1 MVNDVRRGEV
11 WWGEDPSAGRR
22 PFLVLSRDEVI
33 PILRTVLAVPATRT
47 VRGIPSE
54 VRIGPDDGMPDE
66 CALSFD
72 NATVLDQ
79 SLLVERICRLDASK
93 LAAACRAWN
102 AAVACTPA

>member
-1 MVNDVRRGEV
+1 MVNDVRRGDV
-11 WWGEDPSAGRR
+11 WWGEEPSVGRR

-54 VRIGPDDGMPDE
+54 VRIGPDDGMPAE

-79 SLLVERICRLDASK
+79 SLLVERICRLDERT

-102 AAVACTPA
+102 AATAC